1 MSLSDRLEANERRYE
16 KTEQNV
22 KEMQYAMDWAR
33 RAFPN
38 LEQLI
43 NREIKARE
51 KRNAGLEPYWS
62 VTLMLAFLGGLF
74 GAIFSAA
81 ASRIA
86 NDILDA
92 VRSWW
97 TG

>member
-51 KRNAGLEPYWS
+51 KRNAGLESYWG
-62 VTLMLAFLGGLF
+62 VTLMLAFAGGLF

-81 ASRIA
+81 AGRIA

>member
-22 KEMQYAMDWAR
+22 KEMQYAMDWTR
-33 RAFPN
+33 SAFPN

-51 KRNAGLEPYWS
+51 KRNAGLEFYWG

-74 GAIFSAA
+74 GALFSAA
-81 ASRIA
+81 AGRIA
-86 NDILDA
+86 NDILDTIS
-92 VRSWW
+92 SWW
-97 TG
+97 GG

>member
-1 MSLSDRLEANERRYE
+1 MPGTYTE
-16 KTEQNV
+16 TEQNV

-33 RAFPN
+33 RAYPN

-51 KRNAGLEPYWS
+51 KRNAGLDPYWG
-62 VTLMLAFLGGLF
+62 VTLVLAGMGGLF

-81 ASRIA
+81 AGRIA

-92 VRSWW
+92 IRSWW
-97 TG
+97 GG